1 MILIRL
7 SDGLGNQLFQYAY
20 ALCVQQCGAEVGLDR
35 SWFPEFGLNTL
46 KNATP
51 RAYALGPYSLS
62 LPLAPLELADKLTY
76 GGGLLAPL
84 RRLLHKRPGM
94 LREGRQDTEPARVA
108 ALREDK
114 YIRGFFQEARFPEM
128 VRPALLKDLRL
139 QEESLN
145 TANREILAQIRS
157 CNAVAVHIRRGDY
170 LKANCIGVHGICSA
184 EYYTKAVQRL
194 TELTGQEPHL
204 FVFSD
209 DAAWVRENFRT
220 PCPMTPVAINS
231 GAEGHLDINLMRHC
245 RHAIIANSTFSWWGA
260 WLIENPDKVVIAPE
274 RWFADGRDVSAIYPS
289 AWLRM

>member
-20 ALCVQQCGAEVGLDR
+20 ALCVQQCGAEVQLDR

-62 LPLAPLELADKLTY
+62 LPLAPLALADKLTY

-108 ALREDK
+108 ALGEDK

-145 TANREILAQIRS
+145 TANREILAQIGS

-170 LKANCIGVHGICSA
+170 LNANCIGVHGICSA

-209 DAAWVRENFRT
+209 DAAWVQANFKA
-220 PCPMTPVAINS
+220 PCPVTPVAINS

-274 RWFADGRDVSAIYPS
+274 RWFADGRDTRGLAPAS
-289 AWLRM
+289 WLRL